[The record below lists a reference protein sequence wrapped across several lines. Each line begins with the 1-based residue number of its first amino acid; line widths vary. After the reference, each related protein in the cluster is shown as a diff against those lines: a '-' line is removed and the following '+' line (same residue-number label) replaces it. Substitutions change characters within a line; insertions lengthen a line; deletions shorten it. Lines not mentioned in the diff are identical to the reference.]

1 MKIWKI
7 SYSVF
12 SVSYSLPYNNVVYMK
27 QLRTTSSSRIF
38 DQFSLYCIRRKRM
51 VYFEVVQYVLEWNIM
66 ESLEWYIVDFF
77 KTKSVST
84 CHENLVCFFL
94 KIKEK

>member
-1 MKIWKI
+1 
-7 SYSVF
+7 
-12 SVSYSLPYNNVVYMK
+12 
-27 QLRTTSSSRIF
+27 
-38 DQFSLYCIRRKRM
+38 
-51 VYFEVVQYVLEWNIM
+51 M

-94 KIKEK
+94 KIEEKYLVNSTAYKKYQIPYNANFLGIKTFVKGIFHCFSYATVF